1 MLPNVAIIMSV
12 YKSDNLDYFKVA
24 VESVLNQTYENFT
37 LFIWRDGAV
46 PGEIDDYLNQLIGN
60 SRCVINLCP
69 ENKGLAKSL
78 NSMIDIVIQ
87 NGNFDYIARMDSDD
101 ISYKDRI
108 ESQVEFLENNPSID
122 VIGGKCREFGAS
134 FALEEKSLPQNHDEL
149 VDFSITRCPFIH
161 PTVMFRARVFL
172 DNEIR
177 YPTNTSLTE
186 DMALWFLLLSKGFKF
201 ANINKVLLDYR
212 LNEATLS
219 RRRGLA
225 KSFSEVK
232 IRFYYMHILNRYS
245 FKNITA
251 VIMRIIFHIMPVY
264 FVKLAYRHAR

>member
-12 YKSDNLDYFKVA
+12 YKSDNLNYFKES
-24 VESVLNQTYENFT
+24 VESVLNQTYSNFT
-37 LFIWRDGAV
+37 LFIWRDGVV
-46 PGEIDDYLNQLIGN
+46 PYEIDDYLNNLASN
-60 SRCVINLCP
+60 PRCVINLCS
-69 ENKGLAKSL
+69 ENNGLAKSL
-78 NSMIDIVIQ
+78 NRMIDIVIQ
-87 NGNFDYIARMDSDD
+87 DGNFDYIARMDSDD

-108 ESQVEFLENNPSID
+108 ESQVEFLESNPSID

-134 FALEEKSLPQNHDEL
+134 FALDEKSLPQNHDEL
-149 VDFSITRCPFIH
+149 VDFSIARCPFIH

-172 DNEIR
+172 DKEIR

-225 KSFSEVK
+225 KSFSEIK
-232 IRFYYMHILNRYS
+232 IRFYYMHVLNRYS
-245 FKNITA
+245 FKNVSA
-251 VIMRIIFHIMPVY
+251 VMARMIFHVMPIYLVR
-264 FVKLAYRHAR
+264 LAYRHAR